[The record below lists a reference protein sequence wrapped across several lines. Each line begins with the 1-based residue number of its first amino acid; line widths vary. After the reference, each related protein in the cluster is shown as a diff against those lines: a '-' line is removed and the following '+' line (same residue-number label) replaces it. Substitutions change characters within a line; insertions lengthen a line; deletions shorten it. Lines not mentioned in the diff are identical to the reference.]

1 MTNPYYN
8 KVFDVDP
15 GSTNLS
21 RPVEDEFLLVQ
32 AGFDAIDAAL
42 TINFDAFNAALA
54 LKANIDS
61 PTFTGT
67 PTAPTPPLG
76 DNSTRLATTA
86 ALIAAIGASGSVPP
100 TAGHEGEALFVVS
113 GVAAWQAVSL
123 SLTWASLTG
132 KPTTI
137 DGFGITNA
145 QHAIE
150 WLENGRR
157 AATAPVRIDFEGA
170 RVRRRGRDAVV
181 ITPDIPH
188 NLLINAGVH

>member
-8 KVFDVDP
+8 RVFDVDP
-15 GSTNLS
+15 GATNLS
-21 RPVEDEFLLVQ
+21 KQVEDEFLLIQ
-32 AGFDAIDAAL
+32 QGFDELDAGL
-42 TINFDAFNAALA
+42 TISLDALNDALA

-67 PTAPTPPLG
+67 PSAPTPPLG

-100 TAGHEGEALFVVS
+100 TSGHEGEALFVVG

-137 DGFGITNA
+137 EGFGITNA

-150 WLENGRR
+150 WLANGKPV
-157 AATAPVRIDFEGA
+157 ATAPVRINFEGA
-170 RVRRRGRDAVV
+170 RVRRRGRDMVTV
-181 ITPDIPH
+181 TPDLPH
-188 NLLINAGVH
+188 NLLIANGVH